1 VAQKLIV
8 IKYGG
13 SVLEDGAAF
22 RKASEAVK
30 EEHDSGVKVVVV
42 VSALKGVTDRLLAA
56 AEAISPE
63 TPRSVIDHIIGLGE
77 EQSVRLMTSA
87 LKTIGV
93 DAVEVTPGSPSWPIV
108 TDENYGDAEPVFEE
122 CESGAEL
129 GVRPLL
135 ERGRVPV
142 VCGFVGRS
150 LSGNITTLGRG
161 GSDTTAVIL
170 SRCLGANELVLVKDV
185 GGVCSADPK
194 KVEGAKTLEAL
205 SAWEANLLASSGAKV
220 LHDKVLRYKP
230 DDLRIRIVSK
240 DDGLNG
246 SGTVI
251 SGTVP
256 ELEVK
261 VHGNPVTSITVLGD
275 LVSDPG
281 TMTQVLKAV
290 GKKGGG
296 VLSVKSDREVSTLF
310 VDGPPVEL
318 LTAVHSVIDSTEQLK
333 ALSGSDNLAL
343 IEIKG
348 RKLSDL
354 SEAMQRIDE
363 SLSSEG
369 VFVKGRFTS
378 QSSLKIL
385 VNWERR
391 FQASKL
397 AEETLGRL

>member
-1 VAQKLIV
+1 
-8 IKYGG
+8 
-13 SVLEDGAAF
+13 
-22 RKASEAVK
+22 
-30 EEHDSGVKVVVV
+30 
-42 VSALKGVTDRLLAA
+42 
-56 AEAISPE
+56 
-63 TPRSVIDHIIGLGE
+63 
-77 EQSVRLMTSA
+77 MTSA

-108 TDENYGDAEPVFEE
+108 TDENYGDAEPILEE

-150 LSGNITTLGRG
+150 SSGNITTLGRG

-170 SRCLGANELVLVKDV
+170 SRCLGADELVLVKDV

-240 DDGLNG
+240 DSGLNG

-275 LVSDPG
+275 LVSDPD

-290 GKKGGG
+290 GKKSGD
-296 VLSVKSDREVSTLF
+296 VLSVKGDREVSTLF

-318 LTAVHSVIDSTEQLK
+318 LTAVHSVVDSTEQLK
-333 ALSGSDNLAL
+333 ALSGSDDLAL
-343 IEIKG
+343 IEIRG

-369 VFVKGRFTS
+369 IFVKGRFTS

-385 VNWERR
+385 VDWERR
-391 FQASKL
+391 SQASQL
-397 AEETLGRL
+397 AEETLRRL

>member
-1 VAQKLIV
+1 MAQKLIIV
-8 IKYGG
+8 KYGG
-13 SVLEDGAAF
+13 SVLEDGTAF
-22 RKASEAVK
+22 RKAAEAVK
-30 EEHDSGVKVVVV
+30 KEHNSGVKVIVV
-42 VSALKGVTDRLLAA
+42 VSALKGVTDRLFAA

-63 TPRSVIDHIIGLGE
+63 TSRSVIDHIIGLGE

-93 DAVEVTPGSPSWPIV
+93 DAVEVTPDSPSWPIV
-108 TDENYGDAEPVFEE
+108 TDENYGDAEPIFEE

-135 ERGRVPV
+135 ERGRIPV

-150 LSGNITTLGRG
+150 PSGNITTLGRG

-170 SRCLGANELVLVKDV
+170 ARCLRADELVLVKDV

-194 KVEGAKTLEAL
+194 KVEGAKTLETL
-205 SAWEANLLASSGAKV
+205 SAWEANLLASSGANV
-220 LHDKVLRYKP
+220 LHDKIFRYKP

-240 DDGLNG
+240 DDSLNG

-251 SGTVP
+251 SGFVP

-261 VHGNPVTSITVLGD
+261 VHGNPVTNITVLGD
-275 LVSDPG
+275 LISDPD
-281 TMTQVLKAV
+281 TISQILNAV
-290 GKKGGG
+290 IKRGGN
-296 VLSVKSDREVSTLF
+296 VLSVKIDREISTLF

-318 LTAVHSVIDSTEQLK
+318 LPAVHSIIDSTEQLK
-333 ALSGSDNLAL
+333 VLSGSDDLAL
-343 IEIKG
+343 IDIRG
-348 RKLSDL
+348 RKLDDL
-354 SEAMQRIDE
+354 SKAMQRIDE
-363 SLSSEG
+363 KLFSEG
-369 VFVKGRFTS
+369 VFVKGRFTG
-378 QSSLKIL
+378 QSSLRIL

-391 FQASKL
+391 FQVAKF

>member
-1 VAQKLIV
+1 MARKLIV

-13 SVLEDGAAF
+13 SVLEDGVAF
-22 RKASEAVK
+22 RKAAEAVK
-30 EEHDSGVKVVVV
+30 EEHDSGVKIVLV

-135 ERGRVPV
+135 KRGRVPV

-150 LSGNITTLGRG
+150 SSGNITTLGRG

-170 SRCLGANELVLVKDV
+170 SRCLGADELVLVKDV

-240 DDGLNG
+240 DSGLNG
-246 SGTVI
+246 GGTVI

-275 LVSDPG
+275 LVSDPD

-290 GKKGGG
+290 GKKGGD
-296 VLSVKSDREVSTLF
+296 VLSVKGDREVSTLF

-318 LTAVHSVIDSTEQLK
+318 LTAVHSVVDSREQLK
-333 ALSGSDNLAL
+333 ALSGSDDLAL
-343 IEIKG
+343 IEIRG

-369 VFVKGRFTS
+369 IFVKGRFTS

-385 VNWERR
+385 VDWERR
-391 FQASKL
+391 SEASQL
-397 AEETLGRL
+397 AEETLRRL